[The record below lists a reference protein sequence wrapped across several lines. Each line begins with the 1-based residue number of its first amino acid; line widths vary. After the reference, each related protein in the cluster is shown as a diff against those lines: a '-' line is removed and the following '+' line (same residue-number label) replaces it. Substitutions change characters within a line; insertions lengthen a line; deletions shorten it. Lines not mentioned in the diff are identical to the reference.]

1 MEFSEFTKQYF
12 KQFLKKLNKKYYSK
26 GWSIYVPHRR
36 TFNSALAILEDIH
49 DIPFEKL
56 TLELYFLISDKNFE
70 KIANDY
76 KRAIEIGKKQPEKFI
91 FQLYEFYKKEARYIK
106 DNNLSEKYFEFV
118 SNLQAMAE
126 EENDIEKRQVYRAYV
141 QILLEQ
147 CMFMTKDNLNFNQI
161 VIGIDTDGN
170 IIEGT
175 DLYPNLD
182 IPVYEIEEASIKN
195 RSMIDDDKVFGF
207 FKKWGYDINS
217 EEEAEELRIESQIF
231 GNVVQYL
238 IPFVN
243 EYTIDILPE
252 KPMSVRLG
260 EYIDKI
266 PLPLLTT
273 DYSDLLQKRRRTLP
287 TNGLVIEFSNSFYR
301 KLLLKEVY
309 RFGQVVLL
317 YKLETWYGDI
327 VGAYRTKDNLFY
339 SNYTHATNNV
349 NKLDDIIKEFVLWG
363 YTSFVC
369 DEEMLSLTTDCYQRF
384 FNEHKTEVHFTQIG
398 GKLKPASNKLVR
410 HIIAGKEGYETQTK
424 HINGYIRKLPDGQ
437 KASEKA
443 IQLAKSLGYSLLPS
457 ETYVAPFE
465 RQSWFKVR

>member
-1 MEFSEFTKQYF
+1 
-12 KQFLKKLNKKYYSK
+12 
-26 GWSIYVPHRR
+26 
-36 TFNSALAILEDIH
+36 
-49 DIPFEKL
+49 
-56 TLELYFLISDKNFE
+56 
-70 KIANDY
+70 
-76 KRAIEIGKKQPEKFI
+76 
-91 FQLYEFYKKEARYIK
+91 
-106 DNNLSEKYFEFV
+106 
-118 SNLQAMAE
+118 
-126 EENDIEKRQVYRAYV
+126 
-141 QILLEQ
+141 
-147 CMFMTKDNLNFNQI
+147 
-161 VIGIDTDGN
+161 
-170 IIEGT
+170 
-175 DLYPNLD
+175 
-182 IPVYEIEEASIKN
+182 
-195 RSMIDDDKVFGF
+195 MIDDDKVFGF

-273 DYSDLLQKRRRTLP
+273 DYSELLQKRRRTLP

-384 FNEHKTEVHFTQIG
+384 FNEHETEVHFTQIG

-443 IQLAKSLGYSLLPS
+443 VQLAKSLGYNLLPS

-465 RQSWFKVR
+465 RQSWFKIR